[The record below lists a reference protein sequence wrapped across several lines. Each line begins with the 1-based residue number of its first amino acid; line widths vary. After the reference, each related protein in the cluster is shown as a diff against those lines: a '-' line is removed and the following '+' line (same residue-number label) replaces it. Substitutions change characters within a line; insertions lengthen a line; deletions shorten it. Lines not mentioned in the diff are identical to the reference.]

1 MSRRSSGYC
10 CTIARNCWL
19 FGILFLLATF
29 VWSRHKDPQA
39 QAASTV
45 SPSQLDVLDDGKQL
59 KLLVRHREIG
69 PVCELW
75 CYEGG
80 PFRYGTA
87 SKREDGSVV
96 FVHTSGKLIATTT
109 FTPSGEDRILMD
121 ILLDGPAEEMKEVTY
136 MGPCMQFW
144 HSDGFKQE
152 GNLVEFARRC
162 FLYTMRGP
170 VGLMDTARGPM
181 KGFKPDAP
189 ENNPPY
195 TQWYVPT
202 ERPHPGDIWAFGASG
217 DRPLYGT
224 IGVES
229 RDGRWLAAIG
239 CAYSRTLGQG
249 WHDCIHIVPGIQGYA
264 DKHGNQLRHR
274 SVLYVMPNDKRK
286 LLENFREDFPSQE
299 DLAQIEV
306 SAGEAGTLTVQ
317 SRLQKYAWPESV
329 DGCAGR
335 RHSEGGPADSLEGFA
350 LGWLRA
356 ARKRLADVGLATR

>member
-1 MSRRSSGYC
+1 MRKPREYC
-10 CTIARNCWL
+10 GTIHRCGGWL
-19 FGILFLLATF
+19 FGSLFLLTVIF
-29 VWSRHKDPQA
+29 VLSRHKNPQV

-59 KLLVRHREIG
+59 KLLVRHREVG
-69 PVCELW
+69 PICELW

-144 HSDGFKQE
+144 HSDGFKQQE
-152 GNLVEFARRC
+152 NLVEFARRC

-202 ERPHPGDIWAFGASG
+202 ERPHPGDIWAFGPRETGLCTGLSG
-217 DRPLYGT
+217 WSPGMADGWPPLDAR
-224 IGVES
+224 IA
-229 RDGRWLAAIG
+229 GRWD
-239 CAYSRTLGQG
+239 R
-249 WHDCIHIVPGIQGYA
+249 
-264 DKHGNQLRHR
+264 
-274 SVLYVMPNDKRK
+274 
-286 LLENFREDFPSQE
+286 
-299 DLAQIEV
+299 
-306 SAGEAGTLTVQ
+306 AGTTAFTLCQ
-317 SRLQKYAWPESV
+317 EST
-329 DGCAGR
+329 D
-335 RHSEGGPADSLEGFA
+335 A
-350 LGWLRA
+350 LRNTETSSGI
-356 ARKRLADVGLATR
+356 VVCCT